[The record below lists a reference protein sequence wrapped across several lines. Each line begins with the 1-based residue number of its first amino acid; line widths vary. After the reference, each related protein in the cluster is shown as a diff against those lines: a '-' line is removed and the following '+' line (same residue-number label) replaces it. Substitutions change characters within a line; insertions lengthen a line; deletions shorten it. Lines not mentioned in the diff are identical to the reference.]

1 MNSNEINTLLA
12 QGLSI
17 ADIGTLM
24 AAQNAFNA
32 AQQPAPQV
40 VQQVPVMAQPV
51 QQAQIMAEP
60 VQPVLAQPV
69 QPAAVPQQDFTS
81 LLASIGA
88 AMQQPTN
95 IMPAYQQPT
104 PQPVQQPAA
113 IAQNQPAT
121 TPANAGIT
129 PEEATKLFQAWS
141 MGQATQNIEL
151 PPSADEVLEK
161 RFKTL
166 FGADTSKSTK

>member
-40 VQQVPVMAQPV
+40 VQQAPVMAQPV
-51 QQAQIMAEP
+51 QQPTPQP
-60 VQPVLAQPV
+60 VQPVQVQPV
-69 QPAAVPQQDFTS
+69 QPAAAPQQDFTS

-166 FGADTSKSTK
+166 FGADTSKPTK

>member
-17 ADIGTLM
+17 ADIGSLM

-32 AQQPAPQV
+32 AQQSAP
-40 VQQVPVMAQPV
+40 VQQAPVMAQPV

-60 VQPVLAQPV
+60 VLAQPV
-69 QPAAVPQQDFTS
+69 QVQPAAAPQQDFTS

-88 AMQQPTN
+88 AMQQPSN
-95 IMPAYQQPT
+95 IMPAYQQPA
-104 PQPVQQPAA
+104 PQPVQQPTA
-113 IAQNQPAT
+113 IAQNQPVQ

-166 FGADTSKSTK
+166 FGADTSKPTK